1 MRIFIALL
9 AASVAP
15 GAVVTEQF
23 GTSTIRAN
31 GAMQAEQSQVAT
43 DSFASTQ
50 AIWPP
55 SPTAAQGRTAARSR
69 AEEIAANAMI
79 LDTSFTGVT
88 FDEVISAAQFNL
100 TVSPELIVRHATL
113 EFFLPPSYM
122 EVVSNAE
129 TYFNVMETVLL
140 ANVRI
145 CYADICNFS
154 DQRFQFQAVAT
165 VSFLNREYD
174 VQATGDPAFDL
185 SGLQNPIVTF
195 TPNGFLNTYHVA
207 FPEFTGILDVGDVP
221 AGVPITVEYQI
232 QARASGRALLNTA
245 IAAIN
250 DPFLLST
257 DPVLQGTPLQ
267 LTFTPVVDTVPE
279 PSTVLLV
286 LSGVAMAVV
295 RRMNQFR

>member
-1 MRIFIALL
+1 MRILIALL

-15 GAVVTEQF
+15 AAVITEQF

-31 GAMQAEQSQVAT
+31 GAMQAEQAQAVT

-55 SPTAAQGRTAARSR
+55 SPTAAQGRTAARSSV
-69 AEEIAANAMI
+69 EEIAANAMI
-79 LDTSFTGVT
+79 LDTSFTGVL
-88 FDEVISAAQFNL
+88 FDEVMSAANFTL
-100 TVSPELIVRHATL
+100 TVSPEFIVRHATL

-122 EVVSNAE
+122 EVVSNGE

-140 ANVRI
+140 ANLWV
-145 CYADICNFS
+145 CYANSCGSS
-154 DQRFQFQAVAT
+154 DERFQFQSIAT
-165 VSFLNREYD
+165 VSYLNRGHS
-174 VQATGDPAFDL
+174 VQATGDPALDL
-185 SGLQNPIVTF
+185 SGLQNPDVTF
-195 TPNGFLNTYHVA
+195 TPNGFLNTYRVA

-221 AGVPITVEYQI
+221 AGLPITVEYQV
-232 QARASGRALLNTA
+232 QARARGRALLNTA